1 MNLTNIVGK
10 AAKEYEV
17 TEKEFIKEVINHY
30 LINSKDTIE
39 YLNISKQRLS
49 NMKKQG
55 RLLEVEKGLYFRRDV
70 EEFKLTQNE
79 AREKYHQQKA
89 YDLFPAYKEIGDTL
103 IINYLRFFD
112 CVTMVKHNCTNSIYN
127 NHLENALTA
136 ILKYVTS
143 NQNVFMLEHKGFDYI
158 EDALDINKS
167 RIKRKFDEEFFKEF
181 LQSKKAYILGINKI
195 GNFND
200 ILNTLNGI
208 NSFDE

>member
-1 MNLTNIVGK
+1 MNLINIVGK
-10 AAKEYEV
+10 AAKECEV

-55 RLLEVEKGLYFRRDV
+55 KLLEVEKGLYFRSEV
-70 EEFKLTQNE
+70 EEFKLTQNKV
-79 AREKYHQQKA
+79 REKYHQQKA

-103 IINYLRFFD
+103 IINSLRFFD

-127 NHLENALTA
+127 NHLENALTT

-143 NQNVFMLEHKGFDYI
+143 NQDVFMLTHEGFDYV
-158 EDALDINKS
+158 EDKLDIQENHMKQ
-167 RIKRKFDEEFFKEF
+167 KFDKKYFKEY
-181 LQSKKAYILGINKI
+181 LESKTAYILGVNKI
-195 GNFND
+195 GNFNEV
-200 ILNTLNGI
+200 LNVLNETDSS
-208 NSFDE
+208 NK

>member
-1 MNLTNIVGK
+1 MNLTNIVEK
-10 AAKEYEV
+10 AAKDCGV

-30 LINSKDTIE
+30 LINSIDTIE

-55 RLLEVEKGLYFRRDV
+55 RLLEVEKGLYFREDV

-79 AREKYHQQKA
+79 VREKYNPKKA

-112 CVTMVKHNCTNSIYN
+112 CVTMVKHNCTNPIYN

-143 NQNVFMLEHKGFDYI
+143 NQDVFMLEHKGFDYI
-158 EDALDINKS
+158 EDELDINKN
-167 RIKRKFDEEFFKEF
+167 RIKRKFDKEFFKEF
-181 LQSKKAYILGINKI
+181 LQSKNAYILGINKI

-200 ILNTLNGI
+200 ILNTLNGV
-208 NSFDE
+208 NSFNE

>member
-167 RIKRKFDEEFFKEF
+167 RIKREFDEEFFKEF

-200 ILNTLNGI
+200 ILNKLNGI

>member
-17 TEKEFIKEVINHY
+17 TENEFIKEVINHY

-127 NHLENALTA
+127 NHLENALTT